1 MRDTGEVLRVPEAHP
16 ARDSTALRN
25 TCLALVAAAQVALW
39 WRAIHWYPLLPER
52 FPVHFGASGKP
63 DRWADKGAEWFLLP
77 SISLVMLVFLGGI
90 TLWLGALLRTTPG
103 IVNVP
108 RKDLFLKLSPEGRM
122 RVVAPTRTFMAWVL
136 ALMAFLFLAI
146 LEGSARVAVQ
156 EADTL
161 GLWPLLVFLPGVLGV
176 VPFYWMRTA
185 RILEQAARDEG
196 LDPRTGKP
204 AIPAPDAR
212 ESTPSA

>member
-1 MRDTGEVLRVPEAHP
+1 MPADREVLHAPDAPRG
-16 ARDSTALRN
+16 RDATALRN
-25 TCLALVAAAQVALW
+25 TCLALVAAAQTALW

-77 SISLVMLVFLGGI
+77 AISLAMLVFLGGI
-90 TLWLGALLRTTPG
+90 TLWLGALVRTTPG

-108 RKDLFLKLSPEGRM
+108 RKDLFLKLSPAGRM

-136 ALMAFLFLAI
+136 ALMSLLFLAI
-146 LEGSARVAVQ
+146 LEGSARVAVK
-156 EADTL
+156 ETDTL

-204 AIPAPDAR
+204 AVSVSGTDEGAPPA
-212 ESTPSA
+212 